1 MIGIGDAIDRVR
13 AAAKILPAE
22 RLALA
27 NARGRVLAE
36 DVVAAMPL
44 PPFDNSAM
52 DGFALRASGNAIA
65 AGSGFAIDGEQA
77 AGDAARAARGEAC
90 EIMTGARMPE
100 GFDSVVPVE
109 DVDVLERDASQ
120 RPRRIRLKA
129 EVAPGQHLRRA
140 GEDMPAG
147 TLALQA
153 GIVLDPFACMLLD
166 ALGVVEVAVRRR
178 PRVAV
183 FATGRELVADPQRAL
198 ASGEIRDS
206 NGPYL
211 EARLVEAGAEV
222 VRRATLPDD
231 AATFVAAVREA
242 LAVGVDAV
250 VSTGAVSMGRYDFV
264 PEALAMLGA
273 DTVFHKLRM
282 RPGKPQL
289 FAMLPKGVLF
299 FGLPGNPISRGRPAP
314 AGRSRVAT
322 HARHARRNA
331 LAPAARGGTAQEAGV
346 GLDPEGGI
354 AHPCRGPGARATL
367 ARAGIVPDR
376 AAARGECLGAAA
388 GRGRTIRR
396 RNPGRG
402 AAAIAHAGG
411 VARERR
417 RMKLQVRLFGPFR
430 DFQPQPVLELDIADG
445 ADVAAAR
452 AALAAHAAA
461 HWPACPPGLLRSTAF
476 ASEDALLRDGDA
488 LPADGRIAVI
498 PPVNGG

>member
-13 AAAKILPAE
+13 AAARILPVE

-299 FGLPGNPISRGRPAP
+299 FGLPGNPISSAVGQRLLVEA
-314 AGRSRVAT
+314 AL
-322 HARHARRNA
+322 RRMLAMPDETRWRLPLAAELRKKPGLASIQKAA
-331 LAPAARGGTAQEAGV
+331 LR
-346 GLDPEGGI
+346 I
-354 AHPCRGPGARATL
+354 
-367 ARAGIVPDR
+367 
-376 AAARGECLGAAA
+376 
-388 GRGRTIRR
+388 
-396 RNPGRG
+396 
-402 AAAIAHAGG
+402 HAGG
-411 VARERR
+411 
-417 RMKLQVRLFGPFR
+417 QVRVQPLRGQESFR
-430 DFQPQPVLELDIADG
+430 IAPLREANVWALLPEEGERFAAGTLVEVLPPSHMQ
-445 ADVAAAR
+445 
-452 AALAAHAAA
+452 AALL
-461 HWPACPPGLLRSTAF
+461 G
-476 ASEDALLRDGDA
+476 SEGA
-488 LPADGRIAVI
+488 
-498 PPVNGG
+498 